1 MKGGVHVGDGIPA
14 NDDRVEPGSDQVT
27 GAVSGAPAAAPAT
40 AYYPGWKMVA
50 VGIVCMM
57 IPFGIPISVLP
68 LVYNEAIKEFGWTM
82 TQATFAFSLK
92 QWTAAAMA
100 LFVVAPF
107 VQRFGL
113 RALMML
119 SFLVTGLGMASFLLI
134 HSLLSYNLVVLSL
147 GLGQAFTILGV
158 QILVSRWFSRRQGL
172 AVGIA
177 LAGSSLGG
185 SLFPLTYT
193 WLISA
198 MGWRAGMAV
207 MSLSIWVVAL
217 PIYLLFAREN
227 PTAADVA
234 AEASAP
240 NLTTE
245 PDRAAPD
252 SGPAFSEIVRRAS
265 FWCAAAGIAITS
277 AVDGGLF
284 QHTALYIERD
294 VGMSK
299 AAAAG
304 ALSATF
310 ALGVFSKI
318 FAGWVFDRL
327 SIRGVQAW
335 WLMIAAAV
343 MLAFSVQGAMTLAFF
358 ALVRGLAHGGLIA
371 DNAILAKHAYGSRAL
386 TTVLAMYVFFY
397 SVGGGLGPLILSACY
412 DHYHN
417 YTVGFLLLTGLC
429 LFATAL
435 LFFVPSTYRR
445 IARGAR

>member
-1 MKGGVHVGDGIPA
+1 
-14 NDDRVEPGSDQVT
+14 VT
-27 GAVSGAPAAAPAT
+27 GGTVSSPSAITPSAAR
-40 AYYPGWKMVA
+40 YPGWKMVG

-107 VQRFGL
+107 VARFGL
-113 RALMML
+113 RALMLM

-134 HSLLSYNLVVLSL
+134 HSMLSYNLAVLSL

-158 QILVSRWFSRRQGL
+158 QILVSRWFTRRQGL

-185 SLFPLTYT
+185 SVFPLTYT
-193 WLISA
+193 WLIGEV
-198 MGWRAGMAV
+198 GWRAAMAV
-207 MSLSIWVVAL
+207 LSLSIWVIAL
-217 PIYLLFAREN
+217 PVYLAFAREN
-227 PTAADVA
+227 PTTEDVVSEAILREPGADPAA
-234 AEASAP
+234 AEI
-240 NLTTE
+240 
-245 PDRAAPD
+245 D
-252 SGPAFSEIVRRAS
+252 SGPAFSEIVRKGS
-265 FWCAAAGIAITS
+265 FWAAAAGIAITS

-358 ALVRGLAHGGLIA
+358 ALIRGVAHGGLIA
-371 DNAILAKHAYGSRAL
+371 DNSILAKHAYGQRSL
-386 TTVLAMYVFFY
+386 TTVLSMYVFFY

-412 DHYHN
+412 DHFHN

-429 LFATAL
+429 LFAAFL

-445 IARGAR
+445 VALRTAR

>member
-1 MKGGVHVGDGIPA
+1 MVG
-14 NDDRVEPGSDQVT
+14 
-27 GAVSGAPAAAPAT
+27 
-40 AYYPGWKMVA
+40 
-50 VGIVCMM
+50 VGIICMM

-68 LVYNEAIKEFGWTM
+68 LVYNEAMKEFGWTM

-107 VQRFGL
+107 VARFGL

-119 SFLVTGLGMASFLLI
+119 SFTVTGLAMASFLLI
-134 HSLLSYNLVVLSL
+134 HSMLSYNLAILSL
-147 GLGQAFTILGV
+147 GVGQSFTILGV
-158 QILVSRWFSRRQGL
+158 QILVSRWFTRRQGL
-172 AVGIA
+172 ALGIA

-185 SLFPLTYT
+185 SLFPLAYSY
-193 WLISA
+193 LIA
-198 MGWRAGMAV
+198 DMGWRSGMAV
-207 MSLSIWVVAL
+207 LSLGIWLIAV

-227 PTAADVA
+227 PTAEQIAPDAVA
-234 AEASAP
+234 VDPARVAK
-240 NLTTE
+240 
-245 PDRAAPD
+245 DID
-252 SGPAFSEIVRRAS
+252 SGPAFSEIVRKGS
-265 FWCAAAGIAITS
+265 FWAAAAGIAITS

-327 SIRGVQAW
+327 SIRGVQMW

-343 MLAFSVQGAMTLAFF
+343 MLAFSVQGAMTLAIF
-358 ALVRGLAHGGLIA
+358 ALVRGVAHGGLIA
-371 DNAILAKHAYGSRAL
+371 DNAILAKHAYGPRAM

-397 SVGGGLGPLILSACY
+397 SVGGGIGPLLLSACY
-412 DHYHN
+412 DHFHN
-417 YTVGFLLLTGLC
+417 YTVGFFLLTGLC

-445 IARGAR
+445 MVLGSTR